1 MALSQDQLLELGRTL
16 PHRPGVYL
24 MKDSRSK
31 VIYVGKA
38 KDLKR
43 RVLSYFQDGREEGA
57 KLRALVRRVS
67 GVDFLVVDSEKEAL
81 ILEATLIKRHRPR
94 YNVAL
99 RDDKA
104 YPYIRLTTGVEFPQL
119 SIIRRPRKDGHRYF
133 GPYASAGA
141 ARATLSLLNR
151 ILPLRKCKG
160 ERPPLRSRPCL
171 EYQLG
176 HCLAPCTRE
185 VDPDIYLTCVREAEL
200 FLSGRLADVS
210 RRLEEAMWR
219 ASQEER
225 FEEAAAFRDK
235 LKAVAKTLERQVMVS
250 SQDLDRDVFGLAS
263 GPTGLAVVV
272 LFVRAGALV
281 GSRSFFIKG
290 AEADGEVL
298 AQTVGQFY
306 TGKPAFPDQ
315 VLLPA
320 PCQDQDL
327 LAEWLSEMK
336 GARVRITV
344 PQRGQGRDLIQRA
357 RANAESALPVLAGSP
372 EAQAA
377 AALEEL
383 GRKLGLEGPPLSLE
397 GYDISNLQ
405 QGHPVGAMVRFEE
418 GRPARGKY
426 RNYAIRTVE
435 GQDDY
440 AMLAEVLSRRFSGPD
455 HRGGGKGLEPPD
467 LIVIDGGKGQLSAA
481 GAALEGIGLGGQPLA
496 ALAKTPGS
504 PDQDRLFVP
513 GRKNPVPLS
522 KPARLLLMNL
532 RDETHR
538 RAVGAHRRSR
548 SGALTRSRLMEIEG
562 IGPQRAQILLR
573 HLGSLKAV
581 AAAGVEELA
590 RVPGFSNHLAEKI
603 HSALHPLVRPTVPKE
618 IDTPPGGNVKS
629 GPS

>member
-1 MALSQDQLLELGRTL
+1 MALSPDQLQELGRTL
-16 PHRPGVYL
+16 PQDPGVYL
-24 MKDSRSK
+24 MLDRKSK

-38 KDLKR
+38 KELKK
-43 RVLSYFQDGREEGA
+43 RVLSYFQEGRDQDP
-57 KLRALVRRVS
+57 KLRALVRRAA
-67 GVDFLVVDSEKEAL
+67 GVDFLVTGTEKEAL

-104 YPYIRLTTGVEFPQL
+104 YPYIRLTTGSEFPQL
-119 SIIRRPRKDGHRYF
+119 SIVRRPKKDDHRYF
-133 GPYASAGA
+133 GPYVSAGA
-141 ARATLSLLNR
+141 ARATMRLLNR

-160 ERPPLRSRPCL
+160 ERPPLRTRPCL

-185 VDPDIYLTCVREAEL
+185 VDPELYLTCVKEAEL
-200 FLSGRLADVS
+200 FLSGRLTDIS
-210 RRLEEAMWR
+210 KRLEKAMWK
-219 ASQEER
+219 AAQEER
-225 FEEAAAFRDK
+225 FEAAAAYRDRME
-235 LKAVAKTLERQVMVS
+235 AVAKTLERQVMVS

-263 GPTGLAVVV
+263 GATGLAVVV

-290 AEADGEVL
+290 AVPDKKVL
-298 AQTVGQFY
+298 AQSVGQFY
-306 TGKPAFPDQ
+306 TGKAAFPDQ
-315 VLLPA
+315 VLLPF

-336 GARVRITV
+336 GTKVRITV
-344 PQRGQGRDLIQRA
+344 PQRGRGRELVQRA
-357 RANAESALPVLAGSP
+357 WANAESALPVLAGSP
-372 EAQAA
+372 EAQAE

-383 GRKLGLEGPPLSLE
+383 GRKLGLEGPPQSLE

-405 QGHPVGAMVRFEE
+405 KGHPVGAMVRFEE
-418 GRPARGKY
+418 GRPARGRY
-426 RNYAIRTVE
+426 RNYRIRTVA

-440 AMLAEVLSRRFSGPD
+440 AMLVEVLSRRFSGPD
-455 HRGGGKGLEPPD
+455 HRGAGKGIDRPD

-481 GAALEGIGLGGQPLA
+481 VAALKKIGLGDQPLA

-504 PDQDRLFVP
+504 PDQDRLFIP

-522 KPARLLLMNL
+522 KPARLMLMRL

-538 RAVGAHRRSR
+538 RAVTAHRRSR
-548 SGALTRSRLMEIEG
+548 AGALTRSKLLEAPG
-562 IGPQRAQILLR
+562 IGPQRARALLR
-573 HLGSLKAV
+573 HLGSLSAV
-581 AAAGVEELA
+581 EAARVEELA
-590 RVPGFSNHLAEKI
+590 QAPGFSARLAEQVHAHL
-603 HSALHPLVRPTVPKE
+603 HSPPRDKAPKE

-629 GPS
+629 GPN